1 MYRNF
6 WNGFHICDDDDGH
19 KNKST
24 KLVLLS
30 FHFFIAKAK
39 KKLFL
44 MHFYDFG
51 ELYDQHVQNIH
62 K

>member
-19 KNKST
+19 KDKST
-24 KLVLLS
+24 KLLS
-30 FHFFIAKAK
+30 FHFFIAKA